1 MTESTMNK
9 VYNPKSVED
18 KWYKFWEENNLFR
31 AEVRKDKKPFSIVIP
46 PPNVTGSLHI
56 GHALVNTLQDVIVRF
71 KRMQGYETLWL
82 PGTDHAGIATQNVV
96 EREIAKEGLTRHDLG
111 REEFI
116 KRVWEWKEKYGN
128 NIINQLKKLG
138 ASCDWSR
145 ERFTLDEKLSRA
157 VRKVFVTLYNE
168 GLIYKD
174 DYIINW
180 CPRCQTAL
188 SDLEVEHKE
197 VNGKLYYIKYPVKG
211 EDDYL
216 VIATTRPE
224 TMLGDVAV
232 AINPNDERYRKYKGK
247 TMILPIVEREIP
259 IIEDEYVDMEFGTGA
274 LKITPYHDPND
285 YEVAKRHNL
294 PGINIFNIDATI
306 NENGGKYKGLTREE
320 AREKIVEEL
329 KEKGLLVKIEDHMHS
344 VGHCYRCHTAIEP
357 YLSSQWFVKI
367 KPLAEPAIEAV
378 RDERITFT
386 PKRWEKIYF
395 NWMENIRDWCISR
408 QIWWG
413 HRIPVWYCNDCGKYS
428 ASVEDLHVCPKCGST
443 NISQEEDVLDTWFSS
458 ALWPFSTLGW
468 PEETEEL
475 KYFYPTSLLVTGF
488 DIIFFW
494 VARMIMMGLKFM
506 GDVPFRKVFVN
517 PLVGDEEGKK
527 MSKTKGNVVDPL
539 IIIEKYGADALRY
552 TLASLTTDV
561 NYIKL
566 SETKIEAA
574 RNFAN
579 KIWNASRFIITNLG
593 EFLPGDYNIEEFDLS
608 LSDRWILSRTNR
620 VIEEVT
626 EGLEKFT
633 YSEAANTLYDFFWRE
648 FCDWYIETS
657 KVDLYGDDKKAKQ
670 KTKKILHYVLET
682 FLKLIHPYM
691 PFITE
696 EIWQRLPHEG
706 KSIMVSDWPIYD
718 EKFFDK
724 RAEDAM
730 NKVQELVR
738 VVRNLKAEMNIPISK
753 RIDII
758 INVVSD
764 EEALSLIK
772 ESLPYL
778 ELAKVGD
785 VKITYKD
792 AERPK
797 LSSIGVTKDAEIYI
811 PLEGLIDIERERERL
826 KKDFAKVEKELERT
840 NKKLNNPNFLNRAK
854 SEVVEKEK
862 RIYRELSDKKNR
874 INEILRFLEAEG

>member
-1 MTESTMNK
+1 MTEPTMDK

-31 AEVRKDKKPFSIVIP
+31 AKVRKDKKPFSIVIP

-157 VRKVFVTLYNE
+157 VREVFVTLYNE

-197 VNGKLYYIKYPVKG
+197 VHGKLYYIKYPVKG

-232 AINPNDERYRKYKGK
+232 AINPNDERYKKYKGK
-247 TMILPIVEREIP
+247 TVILPIVEREIP

-329 KEKGLLVKIEDHMHS
+329 KEKGLLVKIEDHVHS

-428 ASVEDLHVCPKCGST
+428 ASVEDLHVCPKCGSS

-468 PEETEEL
+468 PEETEDL

-539 IIIEKYGADALRY
+539 VIIEKYGADALRY

-593 EFLPGDYNIEEFDLS
+593 EFSPDEYNIEEFNLT

-620 VIEEVT
+620 VIKEVT
-626 EGLEKFT
+626 EGLEKFN
-633 YSEAANTLYDFFWRE
+633 YSEAASTLYDFFWRE
-648 FCDWYIETS
+648 FCDWYIEIS
-657 KVDLYGDDKKAKQ
+657 KVDLYGDNDRAKQ

-696 EIWQRLPHEG
+696 EIWQRLPHKG
-706 KSIMVSDWPIYD
+706 RSIMVSDWPIYD

-724 RAEDAM
+724 RAENAM

-738 VVRNLKAEMNIPISK
+738 IVRNLKAEMNIPINK
-753 RIDII
+753 RTDII

-772 ESLPYL
+772 ESLSYL

-785 VKITYKD
+785 AKITYKN

-797 LSSIGVTKDAEIYI
+797 LSSIGVTKDAEIYM

-826 KKDFAKVEKELERT
+826 KKDLVKVEKELERT
-840 NKKLNNPNFLNRAK
+840 SKKLNNPNFVNRAK
-854 SEVVEKEK
+854 PEIVEKE
-862 RIYRELSDKKNR
+862 RGIYRELNDKKKR
-874 INEILRFLEAEG
+874 ITEILRFLEAEG

>member
-1 MTESTMNK
+1 MAEPTMEK
-9 VYNPKSVED
+9 VYNPKAVED
-18 KWYKFWEENNLFR
+18 KWYKYWEENELFK

-71 KRMQGYETLWL
+71 KRMQGFETLWL

-96 EREIAKEGLTRHDLG
+96 ERELAKEGLSRHELG

-116 KRVWEWKEKYGN
+116 KRVWEWKEKYGS

-145 ERFTLDEKLSRA
+145 ERFTLDDKLSRA
-157 VRKVFVTLYNE
+157 VREVFVSLYNE

-197 VNGKLYYIKYPVKG
+197 VQGKLYYIKYPVKG
-211 EDDYL
+211 EDDYI

-232 AINPNDERYRKYKGK
+232 AINPNDERYKKYKGK
-247 TMILPIVEREIP
+247 TVILPIVGRELP

-294 PGINIFNIDATI
+294 QGINIFNIDATI
-306 NENGGKYKGLTREE
+306 NENGGKFKGLTREK

-329 KEKGLLVKIEDHMHS
+329 KEKGFLIKVEDHIHS

-367 KPLAEPAIEAV
+367 KPLAEPAISV
-378 RDERITFT
+378 VKDEKITFT
-386 PKRWEKIYF
+386 PKRWEKVYF
-395 NWMENIRDWCISR
+395 DWMENIRDWCISR

-413 HRIPVWYCNDCGKYS
+413 HRIPVWHCEDCGAYS
-428 ASVEDLHVCPKCGST
+428 ASVKDLHECPKCKSK
-443 NISQEEDVLDTWFSS
+443 NITQEEDVLDTWFSS

-468 PEETEEL
+468 PEKTEDLE
-475 KYFYPTSLLVTGF
+475 YFYPTSLLVTGF

-539 IIIEKYGADALRY
+539 IIIDKYGADALRF
-552 TLASLTTDV
+552 TLTALTTDV

-566 SETKIEAA
+566 SETKIEAS

-579 KIWNASRFIITNLG
+579 KIWNASRFIITNF
-593 EFLPGDYNIEEFDLS
+593 EDFSPYDYEISDLT
-608 LSDRWILSRTNR
+608 LTISDKWILSRINK
-620 VIEEVT
+620 VIKEVT
-626 EGLEKFT
+626 EKLEGFAF
-633 YSEAANTLYDFFWRE
+633 SEASSLLYDFFWRD
-648 FCDWYIETS
+648 FCDWYIEIS
-657 KVDLYGDDKKAKQ
+657 KVDLYGDDHAAKN
-670 KTKKILHYVLET
+670 KTRKILHYVLEAS
-682 FLKLIHPYM
+682 LKLLHPFM

-696 EIWQRLPHEG
+696 EIWQRMPHNG
-706 KSIMVSDWPIYD
+706 KSIMISDWPTPD
-718 EKFFDK
+718 ESLFDDK
-724 RAEDAM
+724 AEAAM
-730 NKVQELVR
+730 EKIQKAIKVI
-738 VVRNLKAEMNIPISK
+738 RNLKAEMNIPIHK
-753 RIDII
+753 RTDVILNIT
-758 INVVSD
+758 SD
-764 EEALSLIK
+764 NETLNLIK

-778 ELAKVGD
+778 ELAKVGN
-785 VKITYKD
+785 VEVEYKK

-797 LSSIGVTKDAEIYI
+797 LSSIGVTEDMEIYM
-811 PLEGLIDIERERERL
+811 PLEGLIDIEKERTRL
-826 KKDFAKVEKELERT
+826 EKELSKVEKELERT
-840 NKKLNNPNFLNRAK
+840 EKKLNNPNFVNRAK
-854 SEVVEKEK
+854 PEIVEKEK
-862 RIYRELSDKKNR
+862 RIYKELSEKQSR
-874 INEILRFLEAEG
+874 IKEILKFLEVEE

>member
-1 MTESTMNK
+1 MTEPTMDK

-31 AEVRKDKKPFSIVIP
+31 AKVRKDKKPFSIVIP

-157 VRKVFVTLYNE
+157 VREVFVTLYNE

-197 VNGKLYYIKYPVKG
+197 VHGKLYYIKYPVKG

-232 AINPNDERYRKYKGK
+232 AINPNDERYKKYKGK
-247 TMILPIVEREIP
+247 TVILPIVEREIP

-329 KEKGLLVKIEDHMHS
+329 KEKGLLVKIEDHVHS

-428 ASVEDLHVCPKCGST
+428 ASVEDLHVCPKCGSS

-468 PEETEEL
+468 PEETEDL

-539 IIIEKYGADALRY
+539 VIIEKYGADALRY

-593 EFLPGDYNIEEFDLS
+593 EFSPDEYNIEEFNLT

-620 VIEEVT
+620 VIKEVT
-626 EGLEKFT
+626 EGLEKFN
-633 YSEAANTLYDFFWRE
+633 YSEAASTLYDFFWRE
-648 FCDWYIETS
+648 FCDWYIEIS
-657 KVDLYGDDKKAKQ
+657 KVDLYGDNDRAKQ

-696 EIWQRLPHEG
+696 EIWQRLPHKG
-706 KSIMVSDWPIYD
+706 RSIMVSDWPIYD

-724 RAEDAM
+724 RAENAM

-738 VVRNLKAEMNIPISK
+738 VVRNLKAEMNIPINK
-753 RIDII
+753 RTDII

-772 ESLPYL
+772 ESLSYL

-785 VKITYKD
+785 AKITYKN

-797 LSSIGVTKDAEIYI
+797 LSSIGVTKDAEIYM

-826 KKDFAKVEKELERT
+826 KKDLVKVEKELERT
-840 NKKLNNPNFLNRAK
+840 SKKLNNPNFVNRAK
-854 SEVVEKEK
+854 PEIVEKE
-862 RIYRELSDKKNR
+862 RGIYRELNDKKKR
-874 INEILRFLEAEG
+874 ITEILRFLEAEG

>member
-1 MTESTMNK
+1 MAESNMEK
-9 VYNPKSVED
+9 VYNPEKVED
-18 KWYKFWEENNLFR
+18 KWYKYWEDNNLFR
-31 AEVRKDKKPFSIVIP
+31 AEVRRDKEPFSIVIP

-96 EREIAKEGLTRHDLG
+96 EREIAKEGLTRHELG

-157 VRKVFVTLYNE
+157 VREVFVTLYNE

-197 VNGKLYYIKYPVKG
+197 VNSKLYYIKYPAKG

-216 VIATTRPE
+216 IIATTRPE
-224 TMLGDVAV
+224 TMLGDVAIAV
-232 AINPNDERYRKYKGK
+232 NPKDERYKKYKGK
-247 TMILPIVEREIP
+247 TVILPIVERELP

-306 NENGGKYKGLTREE
+306 NENGGKFKGLTREE

-329 KEKGLLVKIEDHMHS
+329 KEKGLLVKIEDHVHS

-367 KPLAEPAIEAV
+367 KPLAEPAIEVV

-395 NWMENIRDWCISR
+395 DWMENIRDWCISR

-413 HRIPVWYCNDCGKYS
+413 HRIPVWYCNDCGTYS
-428 ASVEDLHVCPKCGST
+428 ASVEDLHACPKCGST
-443 NISQEEDVLDTWFSS
+443 NIVQEEDVLDTWFSS

-468 PEETEEL
+468 PDKTEDL
-475 KYFYPTSLLVTGF
+475 DYFYPTSLLVTGF

-539 IIIEKYGADALRY
+539 VIIEKYGADALRY

-579 KIWNASRFIITNLG
+579 KIWNASRFIITNFEDFSPYEYEIG
-593 EFLPGDYNIEEFDLS
+593 EFELS
-608 LSDRWILSRTNR
+608 LADRWILSRINK
-620 VIEEVT
+620 VIKEVT
-626 EGLEKFT
+626 ESLEKFA
-633 YSEAANTLYDFFWRE
+633 YSDAALALYDFFWRE
-648 FCDWYIETS
+648 FCDWFIEIS
-657 KVDLYGDDKKAKQ
+657 KVDLYGDDKKAKD
-670 KTKKILHYVLET
+670 KTRKILHYVLESS
-682 FLKLIHPYM
+682 LKLLHPYM

-696 EIWQRLPHEG
+696 EIWQRLPHRG
-706 KSIMVSDWPIYD
+706 KSIMVSEWP
-718 EKFFDK
+718 
-724 RAEDAM
+724 RAEEKYFDDRAENAM
-730 NKVQELVR
+730 SKVQELVR
-738 VVRNLKAEMNIPISK
+738 VIRNLKAEMNIPIQK
-753 RIDII
+753 RTDII
-758 INVVSD
+758 INVVTD
-764 EEALSLIK
+764 EDALQLIK

-778 ELAKVGD
+778 ELARVGKVEI
-785 VKITYKD
+785 VYKKE
-792 AERPK
+792 ERPK
-797 LSSIGVTKDAEIYI
+797 LSSIGVTRDAEVYM
-811 PLEGLIDIERERERL
+811 PLAGLIDVEKERERL
-826 KKDFAKVEKELERT
+826 GKELSKVDKELERT
-840 NKKLNNPNFLNRAK
+840 RKKLDNPNFVNRAK
-854 SEVVEKEK
+854 PEVVDKEK
-862 RIYRELSDKKNR
+862 RIYRELTERKER
-874 INEILRFLEAEG
+874 IAEILKFLEDEG

>member
-1 MTESTMNK
+1 MAESNMEK
-9 VYNPKSVED
+9 VYNPEKVED
-18 KWYKFWEENNLFR
+18 KWYKYWEDNNLFR
-31 AEVRKDKKPFSIVIP
+31 AEVRRDKEPFSIVIP

-96 EREIAKEGLTRHDLG
+96 EREIAKEGLTRHELG

-157 VRKVFVTLYNE
+157 VREVFVTLYNE

-216 VIATTRPE
+216 IIATTRPE
-224 TMLGDVAV
+224 TMLGDVAIAV
-232 AINPNDERYRKYKGK
+232 NPKDERYKKYKGK
-247 TMILPIVEREIP
+247 TVILPIVERELP

-306 NENGGKYKGLTREE
+306 NENGGKFKGLTREE

-329 KEKGLLVKIEDHMHS
+329 KEKGLLVKIEDHVHS

-395 NWMENIRDWCISR
+395 DWMENIRDWCISR

-413 HRIPVWYCNDCGKYS
+413 HRIPVWYCNDCGTYS
-428 ASVEDLHVCPKCGST
+428 ASVEDLHACPKCGST
-443 NISQEEDVLDTWFSS
+443 NIVQEEDVLDTWFSS

-468 PEETEEL
+468 PDKTEDL
-475 KYFYPTSLLVTGF
+475 DYFYPTSLLVTGF

-539 IIIEKYGADALRY
+539 VIIEKYGADALRY

-579 KIWNASRFIITNLG
+579 KIWNASRFIITNFEDFSPYEYEIG
-593 EFLPGDYNIEEFDLS
+593 EFELS
-608 LSDRWILSRTNR
+608 LADRWILSRINK
-620 VIEEVT
+620 VIKEVT
-626 EGLEKFT
+626 ESLEKFA
-633 YSEAANTLYDFFWRE
+633 YSDAALALYDFFWRE
-648 FCDWYIETS
+648 FCDWFIEIS
-657 KVDLYGDDKKAKQ
+657 KVDLYGDDKKAKD
-670 KTKKILHYVLET
+670 KTRKILHYVLESS
-682 FLKLIHPYM
+682 LKLLHPYM

-696 EIWQRLPHEG
+696 EIWQRLPHRG
-706 KSIMVSDWPIYD
+706 KSIMVSEWP
-718 EKFFDK
+718 
-724 RAEDAM
+724 RAEEKYFDDRAENAM
-730 NKVQELVR
+730 SKVQELVR
-738 VVRNLKAEMNIPISK
+738 VIRNLKAEMNIPIQK
-753 RIDII
+753 RTDII
-758 INVVSD
+758 INVVTD
-764 EEALSLIK
+764 EDALQLIK

-778 ELAKVGD
+778 ELARVGKVEI
-785 VKITYKD
+785 VYKKE
-792 AERPK
+792 ERPK
-797 LSSIGVTKDAEIYI
+797 LSSIGVTRDAEVYM
-811 PLEGLIDIERERERL
+811 PLAGLIDVEKERERL
-826 KKDFAKVEKELERT
+826 GKELFKVDKELERT
-840 NKKLNNPNFLNRAK
+840 RKKLDNPNFVNRAK
-854 SEVVEKEK
+854 PEVVDKEK
-862 RIYRELSDKKNR
+862 RIYRELTERKER
-874 INEILRFLEAEG
+874 IAEILKFLEDEG

>member
-216 VIATTRPE
+216 IIATTRPE

-648 FCDWYIETS
+648 FCDWYIEIS

-797 LSSIGVTKDAEIYI
+797 LSSIGVTKDAEIYM

>member
-1 MTESTMNK
+1 MAESNMEK
-9 VYNPKSVED
+9 VYNPEKVED
-18 KWYKFWEENNLFR
+18 KWYKYWEDNNLFR
-31 AEVRKDKKPFSIVIP
+31 AEVRRDKEPFSIVIP

-96 EREIAKEGLTRHDLG
+96 EREIAKEGLTRHELG

-157 VRKVFVTLYNE
+157 VREVFVTLYNE

-216 VIATTRPE
+216 IIATTRPE
-224 TMLGDVAV
+224 TMLGDVAIAV
-232 AINPNDERYRKYKGK
+232 NPKDERYKKYKGK
-247 TMILPIVEREIP
+247 TVILPIVERELP

-306 NENGGKYKGLTREE
+306 NENGGKFKGLTREE

-329 KEKGLLVKIEDHMHS
+329 KEKGLLVKIEDHVHS

-367 KPLAEPAIEAV
+367 KPLAEPAIEVV

-395 NWMENIRDWCISR
+395 DWMENIRDWCISR

-413 HRIPVWYCNDCGKYS
+413 HRIPVWYCNDCGTYS
-428 ASVEDLHVCPKCGST
+428 ASVEDLHACPKCGST
-443 NISQEEDVLDTWFSS
+443 NIVQEEDVLDTWFSS

-468 PEETEEL
+468 PDKTEDL
-475 KYFYPTSLLVTGF
+475 DYFYPTSLLVTGF

-539 IIIEKYGADALRY
+539 VIIEKYGADALRY

-579 KIWNASRFIITNLG
+579 KIWNASRFIITNFEDFSPYEYEIG
-593 EFLPGDYNIEEFDLS
+593 EFELS
-608 LSDRWILSRTNR
+608 LADRWILSRINK
-620 VIEEVT
+620 VIKEVT
-626 EGLEKFT
+626 ESLEKFG
-633 YSEAANTLYDFFWRE
+633 YSDAALTLYDFFWRE
-648 FCDWYIETS
+648 FCDWYIEIS
-657 KVDLYGDDKKAKQ
+657 KVDLYGDDKKAKD
-670 KTKKILHYVLET
+670 KTRKILHYVLESS
-682 FLKLIHPYM
+682 LKLLHPYM

-696 EIWQRLPHEG
+696 EIWQRLPHKG
-706 KSIMVSDWPIYD
+706 KSIMVSEWP
-718 EKFFDK
+718 
-724 RAEDAM
+724 RAEEKYFDDRAENAM

-738 VVRNLKAEMNIPISK
+738 VIRNLKAEMNIPIQK
-753 RIDII
+753 RTDII
-758 INVVSD
+758 INVVTD
-764 EEALSLIK
+764 ENALQLIK

-778 ELAKVGD
+778 ELARVGKVEI
-785 VKITYKD
+785 VYKKE
-792 AERPK
+792 ERPK
-797 LSSIGVTKDAEIYI
+797 LSSIGVTRDAEVYM
-811 PLEGLIDIERERERL
+811 PLAGLIDVEKERERL
-826 KKDFAKVEKELERT
+826 GKELSKVDKELERT
-840 NKKLNNPNFLNRAK
+840 RKKLDNPNFVNRAK
-854 SEVVEKEK
+854 PEVVDKEK
-862 RIYRELSDKKNR
+862 RIYRELTERKER
-874 INEILRFLEAEG
+874 IAEILKFLEDKG

>member
-1 MTESTMNK
+1 MAESTMDK
-9 VYNPKSVED
+9 VYNPKDVED
-18 KWYKFWEENNLFR
+18 KWYKYWEENGLFR
-31 AEVRKDKKPFSIVIP
+31 AEVKRDKKPFSIVIP

-116 KRVWEWKEKYGN
+116 KRVWEWKEKYGR

-157 VRKVFVTLYNE
+157 VREVFVTLYNE

-197 VNGKLYYIKYPVKG
+197 VEGRLYYIKYPVKG
-211 EDDYL
+211 EDDYV

-232 AINPNDERYRKYKGK
+232 AINPHDKRYEKYRGK
-247 TMILPIVEREIP
+247 KVILPIMEREIP

-294 PGINIFNIDATI
+294 EGINIFNIDATI

-329 KEKGLLVKIEDHMHS
+329 KEKGLLVKIEDHVHS

-367 KPLAEPAIEAV
+367 KPLAEPAISKVKDGE
-378 RDERITFT
+378 ITFT
-386 PKRWEKIYF
+386 PKRWEKVYF
-395 NWMENIRDWCISR
+395 DWMENIRDWCISR

-413 HRIPVWYCNDCGKYS
+413 HRIPVWYCKDCGTYS
-428 ASVEDLHVCPKCGST
+428 ASIDDLQVCPKCGST
-443 NISQEEDVLDTWFSS
+443 NIAQEEDVLDTWFSS

-468 PEETEEL
+468 PDKTEDL
-475 KYFYPTSLLVTGF
+475 DYFYPTSLLVTGF

-539 IIIEKYGADALRY
+539 IIIDKYGADALRF

-566 SETKIEAA
+566 SETKIEGA

-579 KIWNASRFIITNLG
+579 KIWNASRFILSNFEDFSPYEYDLS
-593 EFLPGDYNIEEFDLS
+593 DFDLTIA
-608 LSDRWILSRTNR
+608 DRWILSRVNK
-620 VIEEVT
+620 VINEVT
-626 EGLEKFT
+626 EELERFS
-633 YSEAANTLYDFFWRE
+633 YSEAALTLYDFFWRE
-648 FCDWYIETS
+648 FCDWYIEIS
-657 KVDLYGDDKKAKQ
+657 KVDLYGDDDKARN
-670 KTKKILHYVLET
+670 KTRKILHLVLDAS
-682 FLKLIHPYM
+682 LKLLHPFM

-696 EIWQRLPHEG
+696 EIWQRMPHRG
-706 KSIMVSDWPIYD
+706 TSIMVSEWPVVD
-718 EKFFDK
+718 ESLFDDTSEASMTK
-724 RAEDAM
+724 IQDII
-730 NKVQELVR
+730 R
-738 VVRNLKAEMNIPISK
+738 VIRNLKAEMNISIQK
-753 RIDII
+753 RTDII
-758 INVVSD
+758 INVISD
-764 EEALSLIK
+764 REAVKLI
-772 ESLPYL
+772 SDALPYL
-778 ELAKVGD
+778 ELAKVGKVD
-785 VKITYKD
+785 IVYKSG
-792 AERPK
+792 ERPK
-797 LSSIGVTKDAEIYI
+797 LSSIGVTQDAEIYM
-811 PLEGLIDIERERERL
+811 PLEGLIDIEKERARL
-826 KKDFAKVEKELERT
+826 SKDLVKVDKELERT
-840 NKKLNNPNFLNRAK
+840 KRKLDNPNFINKAK
-854 SEVVEKEK
+854 KEVVEKERKIYEELSEKKK
-862 RIYRELSDKKNR
+862 RIEG
-874 INEILRFLEAEG
+874 ILEFLKDGE